1 MPKRLPILEDDPT
14 IAFNPYGAT
23 KLAMEACLSAYH
35 FSFGFDVI
43 LLRYFN
49 PYGPGERHQPESH
62 AIPNFIRAALEG
74 RPIPLYWNGE
84 QVRDFIYIDDLA
96 AAHTQVLGLSG
107 LQVFNVGTESGV
119 KIIDVVRAIKR
130 ILGRNL
136 QIEDLGERAGDVP
149 ANYASYRKI
158 NRVVGWQPRVDL
170 EEGLRRTIE
179 YFSRR

>member
-1 MPKRLPILEDDPT
+1 MTTSP
-14 IAFNPYGAT
+14 
-23 KLAMEACLSAYH
+23 
-35 FSFGFDVI
+35 
-43 LLRYFN
+43 
-49 PYGPGERHQPESH
+49 
-62 AIPNFIRAALEG
+62 
-74 RPIPLYWNGE
+74 
-84 QVRDFIYIDDLA
+84 

-119 KIIDVVRAIKR
+119 KIIDVVRAIER

-179 YFSRR
+179 YFSRQ